1 MEMMKSEIKESKEH
15 INVITAQ
22 NKELTSE
29 LKEFEKQSEEVRE
42 KLDNKKAD
50 VQRISEKTQEI
61 KKSTSA
67 QNIMKTREFKTE
79 KQTASFGGDISPIQP
94 RATQSSIQ
102 MSQPRNVSNLS
113 QKMTIQSS
121 GGGNVRSQ
129 QAFGRKRLSYE
140 AGPAVQQRFM
150 EAPPM

>member
-79 KQTASFGGDISPIQP
+79 KRTASFGGDISPIQP

-113 QKMTIQSS
+113 
-121 GGGNVRSQ
+121 
-129 QAFGRKRLSYE
+129 
-140 AGPAVQQRFM
+140 
-150 EAPPM
+150 

>member
-1 MEMMKSEIKESKEH
+1 MKSEIKESKEH

-79 KQTASFGGDISPIQP
+79 KRTASFGGDISPIQP

-113 QKMTIQSS
+113 QKMTI
-121 GGGNVRSQ
+121 
-129 QAFGRKRLSYE
+129 
-140 AGPAVQQRFM
+140 
-150 EAPPM
+150 